1 MVGFGQAM
9 FDATAKA
16 DPVEAMAAPAGGYAV
31 AVLGQVGEL
40 NAVAGERG
48 MDAIG
53 NGSNQRFEEGGGRN
67 SILPGFPTIWLSA
80 ILVSLSTIR
89 SSARIC
95 AAPGWALWEL
105 RPR

>member
-9 FDATAKA
+9 FDATAKP
-16 DPVEAMAAPAGGYAV
+16 DPVEGMAAPPGGYAV

-40 NAVAGERG
+40 NAAVGERG

-53 NGSNQRFEEGGGRN
+53 NGSNQRFEEGGGSN
-67 SILPGFPTIWLSA
+67 SILPASPTIWLSA
-80 ILVSLSTIR
+80 IPVSLSTIR

-95 AAPGWALWEL
+95 AAPGWALQEL